1 MTKKSGLDEWDDV
14 TRCWTRRGDDR
25 EWQDHEY
32 RTEGAIVWRCYIAI
46 SSMIPFT
53 EGAKRNE
60 CVCVHLPIIT
70 NYLSSTC
77 WITFRMT
84 VILDDPH
91 SIVHTWI
98 TARLDAS

>member
-46 SSMIPFT
+46 SLMIPFT
-53 EGAKRNE
+53 EERKGTNVYA
-60 CVCVHLPIIT
+60 CICPLLPT
-70 NYLSSTC
+70 TY
-77 WITFRMT
+77 R
-84 VILDDPH
+84 PH
-91 SIVHTWI
+91 VGLRSE
-98 TARLDAS
+98 